1 MDQTISIPMYR
12 TATQVNEAMG
22 RVYFHMMMAVITS
35 MLVSYW
41 VGSSAELM
49 QFFFGSWVKWIV
61 IFAPLAAVFGV
72 TMAIAANP
80 PRPVAV
86 GLLHVFA
93 ALMGLSTATVFAVY
107 MMNSIVTA
115 FMGAAILFGTMSAW
129 GYFTKQNLDSWG
141 RYLII
146 GLIAIVLAS
155 IVNIFV
161 GSSAMQ
167 MLISAVAIVLFL
179 ALTAYDTQNIREQVS
194 VEGDTTAP
202 EVLGALSLYL
212 NFINIF
218 ISLLQL
224 FGDRKE

>member
-1 MDQTISIPMYR
+1 MDTTLSMPSYR
-12 TATQVNEAMG
+12 TATQINEAMG
-22 RVYFHMMMAVITS
+22 RVYFHMMLAVITS

-49 QFFFGSWVKWIV
+49 QFFFGTWVKWVV
-61 IFAPLAAVFGV
+61 IFAPLAAVFV
-72 TMAIAANP
+72 VSVAIAANP

-86 GLLHVFA
+86 SLLHGFA
-93 ALMGLSTATVFAVY
+93 GVMGLSIATVFAVFT
-107 MMNSIVTA
+107 MSSIVTA
-115 FMGAAILFGTMSAW
+115 FMGAAVLFGTMSLW
-129 GYFTKQNLDSWG
+129 GYFTKQDLHSWG
-141 RYLII
+141 RYLLV
-146 GLIAIVLAS
+146 GLIAVIVAS
-155 IVNIFV
+155 VINIFI
-161 GSSAMQ
+161 GSTAMQ

-194 VEGDTTAP
+194 VDGDTTAP
-202 EVLGALSLYL
+202 EILGALSLYI

>member
-1 MDQTISIPMYR
+1 
-12 TATQVNEAMG
+12 MG

>member
-1 MDQTISIPMYR
+1 MDTTLSLPQYR
-12 TATQVNEAMG
+12 TATQINEAMG
-22 RVYFHMMMAVITS
+22 RVYFHMMMAVVTS

-41 VGSSAELM
+41 VGASAELV

-61 IFAPLAAVFGV
+61 IFAPLVAVFGV
-72 TMAIAANP
+72 SMAIAANP

-93 ALMGLSTATVFAVY
+93 AIMGLSTATVFAVFTTG
-107 MMNSIVTA
+107 SIVTA
-115 FMGAAILFGTMSAW
+115 FMGAAILFGTMSLW

-141 RYLII
+141 KYLLI
-146 GLIAIVLAS
+146 GLVAIVLVS
-155 IVNIFV
+155 LVNLFI
-161 GSSAMQ
+161 GSSALQ

-202 EVLGALSLYL
+202 EVLGALSLYI

-218 ISLLQL
+218 VSLLQL

>member
-1 MDQTISIPMYR
+1 MYR

-22 RVYFHMMMAVITS
+22 RVYFHMMTAVITS

-72 TMAIAANP
+72 TVAIAANP

-93 ALMGLSTATVFAVY
+93 ALMGLSTATVFAVFV
-107 MMNSIVTA
+107 MNSIVTA
-115 FMGAAILFGTMSAW
+115 FMGAAILFGTMSVW
-129 GYFTKQNLDSWG
+129 GYFTKQNLNSWG

>member
-1 MDQTISIPMYR
+1 
-12 TATQVNEAMG
+12 
-22 RVYFHMMMAVITS
+22 
-35 MLVSYW
+35 
-41 VGSSAELM
+41 
-49 QFFFGSWVKWIV
+49 
-61 IFAPLAAVFGV
+61 
-72 TMAIAANP
+72 MAIAANP
-80 PRPVAV
+80 PKPVAV
-86 GLLHVFA
+86 TLLHVFA
-93 ALMGLSTATVFAVY
+93 ALMGLSTATVFAVFV
-107 MMNSIVTA
+107 MNSIVTA

-146 GLIAIVLAS
+146 GLIAIV
-155 IVNIFV
+155 IVSLVNLFI
-161 GSSAMQ
+161 GSSALQ

-202 EVLGALSLYL
+202 EVLGALSLYI

>member
-1 MDQTISIPMYR
+1 MDTTLSMPQYR

-86 GLLHVFA
+86 SLLHVFA

-194 VEGDTTAP
+194 VKGDATAP

>member
-1 MDQTISIPMYR
+1 MDTTLSLPQYR
-12 TATQVNEAMG
+12 TATQINEAMG
-22 RVYFHMMMAVITS
+22 RVYFHMMMAVVTS

-41 VGSSAELM
+41 VGTSAELV

-61 IFAPLAAVFGV
+61 IFAPLVAVFGV
-72 TMAIAANP
+72 SMAIAANP

-141 RYLII
+141 QYLII

>member
-1 MDQTISIPMYR
+1 MDTTLSVPTYR
-12 TATQVNEAMG
+12 SAEQINDAMG
-22 RVYFHMMMAVITS
+22 RVYFHMMLAVVTS

-41 VGSSAELM
+41 VSSSAELM
-49 QFFFGSWVKWIV
+49 QFLFGTWVKWLV

-72 TMAIAANP
+72 TIAINANP

-86 GLLHVFA
+86 GLLHGFA
-93 ALMGLSTATVFAVY
+93 AIMGLSIATVFAVFAAS
-107 MMNSIVTA
+107 SIVTA
-115 FMGAAILFGTMSAW
+115 FMGAAILFGTMSLW
-129 GYFTKQNLDSWG
+129 GYFTKQDLHSWG
-141 RYLII
+141 RYLMI

-202 EVLGALSLYL
+202 EILGALSLYI

-218 ISLLQL
+218 LSLLQL

>member
-1 MDQTISIPMYR
+1 MYR

>member
-1 MDQTISIPMYR
+1 MDTTLSLPQYR
-12 TATQVNEAMG
+12 TATQINEAMG
-22 RVYFHMMMAVITS
+22 RVYFHMMMAVVTS

-41 VGSSAELM
+41 VGSSVELM

-80 PRPVAV
+80 PKPVAV

-93 ALMGLSTATVFAVY
+93 AIMGLSTATVFAVY

>member
-1 MDQTISIPMYR
+1 MDTTFSMPSYR
-12 TATQVNEAMG
+12 SATEINAAMG
-22 RVYFHMMMAVITS
+22 RVYFHMMMAVVTS

-49 QFFFGSWVKWIV
+49 QFLFGTWVKWLV
-61 IFAPLAAVFGV
+61 IFAPLVAVFGV
-72 TMAIAANP
+72 TIAINANP

-86 GLLHVFA
+86 GLLHGFA
-93 ALMGLSTATVFAVY
+93 AIMGLSIATVFAVFA
-107 MMNSIVTA
+107 MSSIVTA
-115 FMGAAILFGTMSAW
+115 FMGAAILFGTMSVW
-129 GYFTKQNLDSWG
+129 GYFTKQDLHSWG
-141 RYLII
+141 RYLLI

-194 VEGDTTAP
+194 VDGDTTAP
-202 EVLGALSLYL
+202 EILGALSLYI

-218 ISLLQL
+218 VSLLQL

>member
-1 MDQTISIPMYR
+1 MPSYR
-12 TATQVNEAMG
+12 SATEINAAMG
-22 RVYFHMMMAVITS
+22 RVYFHMMMAVVTS

-49 QFFFGSWVKWIV
+49 QFLFGTWVKWLV

-72 TMAIAANP
+72 TIAINANP
-80 PRPVAV
+80 PKPVAV
-86 GLLHVFA
+86 GLLHGFA
-93 ALMGLSTATVFAVY
+93 AIMGLSIATVFAVFA
-107 MMNSIVTA
+107 MSSIVTA
-115 FMGAAILFGTMSAW
+115 FMGAAVLFGTMSVW
-129 GYFTKQNLDSWG
+129 GYFTKQDLHSWG

-194 VEGDTTAP
+194 VDGDTTTP
-202 EVLGALSLYL
+202 EILGALSLYI

>member
-1 MDQTISIPMYR
+1 
-12 TATQVNEAMG
+12 MG
-22 RVYFHMMMAVITS
+22 RVYFHMMMAVVTS

-49 QFFFGSWVKWIV
+49 QFLFGTWVKWLV

-72 TMAIAANP
+72 TIAINANP
-80 PRPVAV
+80 PKPVAV
-86 GLLHVFA
+86 GLLHGFA
-93 ALMGLSTATVFAVY
+93 AIMGLSIATVFAVFA
-107 MMNSIVTA
+107 MSSIVTA
-115 FMGAAILFGTMSAW
+115 FMGAAVLFGTMSVW
-129 GYFTKQNLDSWG
+129 GYFTKQDLHSWG

-194 VEGDTTAP
+194 VDGDTTTP
-202 EVLGALSLYL
+202 EILGALSLYI

>member
-1 MDQTISIPMYR
+1 
-12 TATQVNEAMG
+12 
-22 RVYFHMMMAVITS
+22 

-49 QFFFGSWVKWIV
+49 QFLFGTWVKWLV
-61 IFAPLAAVFGV
+61 IFAPLVAVFGV
-72 TMAIAANP
+72 TIAINANP

-86 GLLHVFA
+86 GLLHGFA
-93 ALMGLSTATVFAVY
+93 AIMGLSIATVFAVFA
-107 MMNSIVTA
+107 MSSIVTA
-115 FMGAAILFGTMSAW
+115 FMGAAILFGTMSVW
-129 GYFTKQNLDSWG
+129 GYFTKQDLHSWG
-141 RYLII
+141 RYLLI

-194 VEGDTTAP
+194 VDDDTTAP
-202 EVLGALSLYL
+202 EILGALSLYI

-218 ISLLQL
+218 VSLLQL

>member
-1 MDQTISIPMYR
+1 MNTTLSMPSYR
-12 TATQVNEAMG
+12 TATQINEAMG
-22 RVYFHMMMAVITS
+22 RVYFHMMLAVITS

-49 QFFFGSWVKWIV
+49 QFFFGTWVKWVV
-61 IFAPLAAVFGV
+61 IFAPLAAVFV
-72 TMAIAANP
+72 VSMAIAANP

-86 GLLHVFA
+86 GLLHGFA
-93 ALMGLSTATVFAVY
+93 GVMGLSIATVFAVFT
-107 MMNSIVTA
+107 MSSIVTA
-115 FMGAAILFGTMSAW
+115 FMGAAVLFGTMSLW
-129 GYFTKQNLDSWG
+129 GYFTKQDLHSWG
-141 RYLII
+141 RYLLV
-146 GLIAIVLAS
+146 GLIAVIVAS
-155 IVNIFV
+155 VINIFI
-161 GSSAMQ
+161 GSTAMQ

-194 VEGDTTAP
+194 VDGDTTAS
-202 EVLGALSLYL
+202 EILGALSLYI

>member
-146 GLIAIVLAS
+146 GLIAIVLVS

-179 ALTAYDTQNIREQVS
+179 GLTAYDTQNIREQVS
-194 VEGDTTAP
+194 VEGDTTTP

>member
-1 MDQTISIPMYR
+1 MDTTLSMPSYR
-12 TATQVNEAMG
+12 SATEINAAMG
-22 RVYFHMMMAVITS
+22 RVYFHMMLAVVTS

-49 QFFFGSWVKWIV
+49 QFLFGTWVKWLV
-61 IFAPLAAVFGV
+61 IFAPLVAVFGV
-72 TMAIAANP
+72 TIAINANP

-86 GLLHVFA
+86 GLLHGFA
-93 ALMGLSTATVFAVY
+93 AIMGLSIATVFAVFA
-107 MMNSIVTA
+107 MSSIVTA
-115 FMGAAILFGTMSAW
+115 FMGAAILFGTMSVW
-129 GYFTKQNLDSWG
+129 GYFTKQDLHSWG
-141 RYLII
+141 RYLLI

-194 VEGDTTAP
+194 VDGDTTAA
-202 EVLGALSLYL
+202 EILGALSLYI

-218 ISLLQL
+218 VSLLQL

>member
-1 MDQTISIPMYR
+1 MDTTLSMPTYR
-12 TATQVNEAMG
+12 TATQINEAMG

-35 MLVSYW
+35 MLVSFW
-41 VGSSAELM
+41 VGTSAELV

-61 IFAPLAAVFGV
+61 IFAPLVAVFGV
-72 TMAIAANP
+72 SMAIAANP

-86 GLLHVFA
+86 TLLHLFA
-93 ALMGLSTATVFAVY
+93 ALMGLSTATVFAVFAA
-107 MMNSIVTA
+107 NSIVTA
-115 FMGAAILFGTMSAW
+115 FLGAAVLFGTMSLW
-129 GYFTKQNLDSWG
+129 GYFTKQDLNSWG
-141 RYLII
+141 RYLFI
-146 GLIAIVLAS
+146 GIIAIVIVS
-155 IVNIFV
+155 IVNLFI
-161 GSSAMQ
+161 GSSALQ

-179 ALTAYDTQNIREQVS
+179 ALTAYDTQNIRQQVS

-202 EVLGALSLYL
+202 EVLGALSLYI

>member
-1 MDQTISIPMYR
+1 MDTTLSLPQYR
-12 TATQVNEAMG
+12 TATQINEAMG
-22 RVYFHMMMAVITS
+22 RVYFHMMMAVVTS

-41 VGSSAELM
+41 VGTSADLV

-61 IFAPLAAVFGV
+61 IFAPLVAVFGV

-80 PRPVAV
+80 PRPLAV

-93 ALMGLSTATVFAVY
+93 AIMGLSTATVFAVFTTG
-107 MMNSIVTA
+107 SIVTA
-115 FMGAAILFGTMSAW
+115 FMGAAVLFGTMSIW
-129 GYFTKQNLDSWG
+129 GYFTKQDLHSWG
-141 RYLII
+141 RYLLI
-146 GLIAIVLAS
+146 GLIAIVLVS
-155 IVNIFV
+155 IVNLFV
-161 GSSAMQ
+161 GSSALQ

-202 EVLGALSLYL
+202 EVLGALSLYI

>member
-1 MDQTISIPMYR
+1 MDTTLSMPSYR
-12 TATQVNEAMG
+12 SATEINAAMG
-22 RVYFHMMMAVITS
+22 RVYFHMMLAVVTS

-49 QFFFGSWVKWIV
+49 QFLFGTWVKWLV
-61 IFAPLAAVFGV
+61 IFAPLVAVFGV
-72 TMAIAANP
+72 TIAINANP

-86 GLLHVFA
+86 GLLHGFA
-93 ALMGLSTATVFAVY
+93 AIMGLSIATVFAVFATS
-107 MMNSIVTA
+107 SIVTA
-115 FMGAAILFGTMSAW
+115 FMGAAILFGTMSVW
-129 GYFTKQNLDSWG
+129 GYFTKQDLHSWG
-141 RYLII
+141 RYLLI

-194 VEGDTTAP
+194 VDGDTTAA
-202 EVLGALSLYL
+202 EILGALSLYI

-218 ISLLQL
+218 VSLLQL

>member
-1 MDQTISIPMYR
+1 MS
-12 TATQVNEAMG
+12 
-22 RVYFHMMMAVITS
+22 
-35 MLVSYW
+35 
-41 VGSSAELM
+41 
-49 QFFFGSWVKWIV
+49 
-61 IFAPLAAVFGV
+61 
-72 TMAIAANP
+72 
-80 PRPVAV
+80 
-86 GLLHVFA
+86 
-93 ALMGLSTATVFAVY
+93 
-107 MMNSIVTA
+107 SIVTA
-115 FMGAAILFGTMSAW
+115 FMGAAVLFGTMSVW
-129 GYFTKQNLDSWG
+129 GYFTKQDLHSWG

-194 VEGDTTAP
+194 VDGDTTTP
-202 EVLGALSLYL
+202 EILGALSLYI

>member
-72 TMAIAANP
+72 TVAIAANP
-80 PRPVAV
+80 PKPVAV

-146 GLIAIVLAS
+146 GLIAIVLVS

-179 ALTAYDTQNIREQVS
+179 GLTAYDTQNIREQVS
-194 VEGDTTAP
+194 VEGDTTTP

>member
-1 MDQTISIPMYR
+1 MDTTLSVPTYR
-12 TATQVNEAMG
+12 SAEQINDAMG
-22 RVYFHMMMAVITS
+22 RVYFHMMLAVVTS

-41 VGSSAELM
+41 VSSSAELM
-49 QFFFGSWVKWIV
+49 QFLFGTWVKWLV

-72 TMAIAANP
+72 TIAINANP

-86 GLLHVFA
+86 GLLHGFAAIMGLSIATVFVVFA
-93 ALMGLSTATVFAVY
+93 AS
-107 MMNSIVTA
+107 SIVTA
-115 FMGAAILFGTMSAW
+115 FMGAAILFGTMSLW
-129 GYFTKQNLDSWG
+129 GYFTKQDLHSWG
-141 RYLII
+141 RYLMI

-202 EVLGALSLYL
+202 EILGALSLYI

-218 ISLLQL
+218 LSLLQL